1 MSVRT
6 SLTAMHAVSLCA
18 LFAASSGQAQFLEPG
33 SKALHEFTGVG
44 GFGWAA
50 SELRDITGDGAMESM
65 VSAVNAS
72 GGTISVFNSATG
84 DLLHEFKGT
93 DYGVTGLGYSL
104 ADAGFVDNDNTPDI
118 VGGARSTGAVLIFS
132 GSDYSLIHQVNQIN
146 PGETLGHAVA
156 GVGDVNNDGI
166 DDVIAGAPLYD
177 PPSGNNTGRVYVVS
191 GADGS
196 IIDTVDGEDAGDQFG
211 TAVSGVGDITG
222 DGVCDFAVGA
232 QNAGATAKGGVFVYN
247 GATRELLFPRI
258 DAEST
263 GSNLGQF
270 FVGPAGDANADGTPD
285 IYAGDFGD
293 SSLGGSTGRCYVIS
307 GTTGQVLF
315 TRTGSSFLQGLGCG
329 RYAGDINNDGHDDIV
344 VGSYISRDAANNAGK
359 IDVFSGADGSIL
371 RTVTNTI
378 AGYQFG
384 FDAVG
389 IGDVNGD
396 DLIDFLVAAGGQNRA
411 FIVRGELHCL
421 ADVNLNG
428 AAEPTDFT
436 AWVAAFNAGDRKA
449 DQNRDDVITPTD
461 FTAWIDNYNA
471 GCP

>member
-1 MSVRT
+1 MSICTPIPAKHAVRLGALV
-6 SLTAMHAVSLCA
+6 LTA
-18 LFAASSGQAQFLEPG
+18 SSHAQFLEPG
-33 SKALHEFTGVG
+33 AVALHEFTGTG

-65 VSAVNAS
+65 VSAVSAS
-72 GGTISVFNSATG
+72 GGTIAVFNSATG
-84 DLLHEFKGT
+84 VLLNEFRGN
-93 DYGVTGLGYSL
+93 DFGVAGLGYSL
-104 ADAGFVDNDNTPDI
+104 ADAGFVNGDSTPDI
-118 VGGARSTGAVLIFS
+118 VGGARTTGAVLIFS
-132 GSDYSLIHQVNQIN
+132 GSDYSLIHQTNQLT
-146 PGETLGHAVA
+146 PGEALGHAVA

-177 PPSGNNTGRVYVVS
+177 PPSGNNTGRVYVIS

-196 IIDTVDGEDAGDQFG
+196 IIDTVDGEDPGDQFG
-211 TAVSGVGDITG
+211 TAVSGIGDITG
-222 DGVCDFAVGA
+222 DGICDFAVGA
-232 QNAGATAKGGVFVYN
+232 QHAGTTAKGGVFIYD
-247 GATRELLFPRI
+247 GATRAPLFPRI
-258 DAEST
+258 DAEPS
-263 GSNLGQF
+263 GINLGQF

-293 SSLGGSTGRCYVIS
+293 SALGGATGRCYVIS
-307 GTTGQVLF
+307 GATGQVLF
-315 TRTGSSFLQGLGCG
+315 TRTGSSNAQGLGCG
-329 RYAGDINNDGHDDIV
+329 RFAGDINNDGHDDIV
-344 VGSYISRDAANNAGK
+344 VGSYTSRDAASNAGK

-371 RTVTNTI
+371 RTVTNTV

-396 DLIDFLVAAGGQNRA
+396 NLIDFLVAAGGQNRA

-421 ADVNLNG
+421 ADVNQNG
-428 AAEPTDFT
+428 TAEPTDFT
-436 AWVAAFNAGDRKA
+436 AWVAAYNAGDRKA
-449 DQNRDDVITPTD
+449 DQNRDETISPTD